1 MPFTCQKLDIPD
13 LLLIEP
19 KIFKDGR
26 GFFME
31 TYKSTDFAQLGMD
44 QLFKQDNFSHSTKGT
59 LRGLHYQ
66 VPPHEQGKLIMV
78 THGEVF
84 DVAVDIRKNSQTFGK
99 WAGVRLS
106 ADNPRIFY
114 IPPGFAHGFCVLSDE
129 ADFTY
134 KVTSEYDR
142 DCERGIIWNDPVIGI
157 DWPIEDPLLSQR
169 DRQLPVLEDVIELF
183 P

>member
-13 LLLIEP
+13 LLLIQP
-19 KIFKDGR
+19 KIFKDDR

-31 TYKSTDFAQLGMD
+31 TYKSTDFTQLGMD
-44 QLFKQDNFSHSTKGT
+44 QLFRQDNFSHSSKGT

-66 VPPHEQGKLIMV
+66 LPPYEQGKLIMV

-84 DVAVDIRKNSQTFGK
+84 DVAVDIRKKSSTFGK
-99 WAGVRLS
+99 WVGVRLS
-106 ADNPRIFY
+106 SENPRIFY

-134 KVTSEYDR
+134 KVTSEYDI
-142 DCERGIIWNDPVIGI
+142 DSERGIIWNDPAIGI
-157 DWPIEDPLLSQR
+157 DWPIADPRLSER
-169 DRQLPVLEDVIELF
+169 DRQLPKLEAVTELF
-183 P
+183 L